1 MISLERTLLSLVL
14 TAVRRQIQTSTC
26 KGPNNSSYSL
36 EGGTGFKQSPV
47 KTLSRGDRQNFSVYI
62 KKQLVV
68 DQKLVPC
75 VVHF

>member
-36 EGGTGFKQSPV
+36 EGTEFKQSPV
-47 KTLSRGDRQNFSVYI
+47 MTLSRGDRQNFSVYI